1 MSTWRKIGSSY
12 LVSVLDGMVDMVR
25 VVDIHGTILLMNKKM
40 KEAVGDMVG
49 QKCYTVLGCQS
60 PCDHCISLCA
70 IRDRKTYHKTEIIHG
85 RIYSV
90 LSSPIMDEEGNITA
104 AVEVF
109 RDITE
114 EQMLREQILRHNR
127 KMMKDLEIAQK
138 IQNSFLPSQMPNAY
152 PFRFY
157 SFYKPY
163 ESVSGDIYD
172 VFWLDKEHIGFYL
185 ADVSGHG
192 VTAAMLTIFL
202 KEAIQHLVKDEGR
215 ILSPAGMLE
224 GLYKRFNQVDLEE
237 QFYITLFYGVLN
249 ITSGKLRFSNAGHTV
264 PPFFQNEEGIFP
276 IEISGIPICRW
287 LNSGQFQEGEL
298 YLNPGNR
305 FLLYTDG
312 LVEEKRCMVEQAIA
326 RISEVLDNSR
336 SMEKKALLDH
346 LYEMIQRENGKEEF
360 QDDVTMLLIDRV
372 KNA

>member
-1 MSTWRKIGSSY
+1 MAAWRKI
-12 LVSVLDGMVDMVR
+12 VDSVLDGMVDMVR
-25 VVDIHGTILLMNKKM
+25 VVDTDSTILLMNKKM

-49 QKCYTVLGCQS
+49 QKCYSVLGCES
-60 PCDHCISLCA
+60 PCDQCISLYA
-70 IRDRKTYHKTEIIHG
+70 IRDRRTYHKTEILHG

-90 LSSPIMDEEGNITA
+90 LSSPIMDEEGNVTA

-114 EQMLREQILRHNR
+114 ERILREQILQHNR
-127 KMMKDLEIAQK
+127 KMMEDLEFAQK

-152 PFRFY
+152 PFRFH
-157 SFYKPY
+157 SFYKPC

-202 KEAIQHLVKDEGR
+202 KEAILHLVKDEGR
-215 ILSPAGMLE
+215 VLSPAGLLE

-237 QFYITLFYGVLN
+237 HFYITLFYGVLN
-249 ITSGKLRFSNAGHTV
+249 IRSGKLRFSNAGHSV

-276 IEISGIPICRW
+276 IEIPGIPICRW
-287 LNSGQFQEGEL
+287 LDSGQFQEGEL
-298 YLNPGNR
+298 TLKPGNR

-312 LVEEKRCMVEQAIA
+312 LVEEKRCRVEQTIA
-326 RISEVLDNSR
+326 RIREVMENNR
-336 SMEKKALLDH
+336 SMEKKVILDH
-346 LYEMIQRENGKEEF
+346 IYEMIQRENGKEGF

-372 KNA
+372 RNA